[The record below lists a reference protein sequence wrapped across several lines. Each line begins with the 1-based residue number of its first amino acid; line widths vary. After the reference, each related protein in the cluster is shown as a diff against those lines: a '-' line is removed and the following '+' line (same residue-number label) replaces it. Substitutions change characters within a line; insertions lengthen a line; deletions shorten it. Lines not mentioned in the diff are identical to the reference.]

1 MNSEKKLYQEI
12 NLIYKIPKFSGKEDK
27 IQLEEFVRQI
37 DNFADIVRWTNYEGG
52 ENEEICFLFRRLLK
66 GKANQHWRLMEEED
80 KFNLKIWENVKS
92 WF

>member
-1 MNSEKKLYQEI
+1 VEKKI
-12 NLIYKIPKFSGKEDK
+12 KSNWKNLLDRLII
-27 IQLEEFVRQI
+27 LQI
-37 DNFADIVRWTNYEGG
+37 SSDGLEGG